1 MRKKL
6 VVILAGIMCLGMW
19 GCGTDAVVNDVLDQV
34 ANVAQSEDENV
45 LSVKNGTNRNCPGV
59 TYGEAFEEF
68 FGTPT
73 WKYFKGTQD
82 GPDDD
87 GDGQPDY
94 INEDIDVIEFTG
106 YCMYADKEVKAL
118 IQFTLDK
125 DAGTFKETYLSFNDV
140 PQSTLTLAGLIE
152 SVFESYMED
161 HDVVVDSQSE
171 ENQVNNDAEDA
182 SDAEGE
188 DGTAADEIAYP
199 EDMNYYAGE
208 LDPTKVSGNY
218 GGVLGQ
224 SYAEVNIYGSPDNE
238 VVGKADIYLDSE
250 IENYG
255 GCEYTGEL
263 IKLDTNLYSMVNNDN
278 HLILL
283 AMNYDADS
291 DTTYFEFWFDNE
303 NLENYYFFGQYE

>member
-19 GCGTDAVVNDVLDQV
+19 GCGTDAVVDDVLDQV

-140 PQSTLTLAGLIE
+140 PQSTLTMAGLIE

-161 HDVVVDSQSE
+161 HNVPVDSQSE

-182 SDAEGE
+182 SDAE
-188 DGTAADEIAYP
+188 EIAYP

-208 LDPTKVSGNY
+208 LDTMKVSGNY

-224 SYAEVNIYGSPDNE
+224 SYAEVTIYGSSDDE

-250 IENYG
+250 IPNYG
-255 GCEYTGEL
+255 GNEYIGEL
-263 IKLDTNLYSMVNNDN
+263 IQLDTNVYSLVNHDN
-278 HLILL
+278 HSILL
-283 AMNYDADS
+283 SINYDVDS

-303 NLENYYFFGQYE
+303 NLENYYLLEPYES